1 MRREGGGRGGTA
13 ASTFCPLLLLGIGW
27 SRLTAR
33 GAPAGMV
40 AGGLSASGGI
50 VAALVVGSAA
60 EESLL
65 TQPAVVS
72 VPIAFATTVL
82 VSLTDRPPPRRHVAA
97 AMYALHVPEGTAP
110 PGR

>member
-1 MRREGGGRGGTA
+1 M
-13 ASTFCPLLLLGIGW
+13 I
-27 SRLTAR
+27 
-33 GAPAGMV
+33 

-72 VPIAFATTVL
+72 VPIAFATMIA
-82 VSLTDRPPPRRHVAA
+82 VSLATAPPPRRAVAA
-97 AMYALHVPEGTAP
+97 AMYALHVPEGAAVP
-110 PGR
+110 AGR